1 MVDSGVLGPFQD
13 IQLYGPSIL
22 AEHCVFENS
31 SGMVRLLPFSDEATC
46 YVNGRLIKE
55 PTELHSGSRVILAK
69 SHVFRFNNPSQPQRK
84 VQEGEGAAVVNSDW
98 NFAQI
103 ELLEK
108 QGVDLKQEMEKRL
121 VMLEEQYKREKVE
134 ADILFEQQR
143 KVRPSAFISESM
155 SMIMSIISYF

>member
-1 MVDSGVLGPFQD
+1 MFTMSNLDPPLQD

-22 AEHCVFENS
+22 TEHCVFENID
-31 SGMVRLLPFSDEATC
+31 GVVRLIPFSEEATC

-84 VQEGEGAAVVNSDW
+84 IQEDDGAVNSDW

-121 VMLEEQYKREKVE
+121 VMLEEQYKKEKLE
-134 ADILFEQQR
+134 ADVLFEQQR
-143 KVRPSAFISESM
+143 KVGLDLQS
-155 SMIMSIISYF
+155 